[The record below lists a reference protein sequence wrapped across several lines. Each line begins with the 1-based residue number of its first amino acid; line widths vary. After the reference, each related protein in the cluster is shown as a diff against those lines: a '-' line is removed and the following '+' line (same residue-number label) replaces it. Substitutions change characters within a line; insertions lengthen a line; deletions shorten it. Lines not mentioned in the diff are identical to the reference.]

1 MKPISLCLRCLFV
14 GVVLTGIIPD
24 PIFTETGL
32 LSKHHRLKSARA
44 WLDSVP
50 PAQAQPITPAVDGTD
65 TVVTP
70 EGNRL
75 DIHGG
80 TLSGDGANLFH
91 SFEQFGLFP
100 DQIANFISDP
110 QIRNILGR
118 VVGGDTSVINGLIQV
133 TGGNSNLFLM
143 NPAGI
148 IFGANAQLNVPAAFT
163 ATTATGIGFGSENW
177 FNAFGENSYE
187 NLIGTPTSLAFDLA
201 ESAAITNHGNL
212 EVGEGQTLTLVGGSI
227 TNTGQLTA
235 SGGQVAIAA
244 VPGENLLRISQ
255 PGSPLTLEIT
265 PPRSATGEQLPI
277 NPLDL
282 PVLLTGNSGQLV
294 NEGQVSTTDTSQ
306 GGAIHVVG
314 SRVDNLGFMMADG
327 ANGGSIQVQTDHFL
341 DTGQLSATGNQG
353 NGGEIQV
360 HSTGT
365 VIQTAS
371 ATTRANGSQQGG
383 VIEFKGNADTVLTT
397 SGDIEATG
405 EVGGTVHLFAETLQL
420 LATDIDVSGNSG
432 GGEILVGGDFQGQT
446 LDAINAQTT
455 IVNHSSRLNANA
467 LTTGNGG
474 QAIVWSDQHTQ
485 FSGTIQ
491 AQGGA
496 ISGNGGFVEVSG
508 KNTLSMTGTVDVG
521 AVNGL
526 AGTLLLDP
534 KNIIIDDSVGAIPQF
549 DLVDPNR
556 GNGSGFGDAIAP
568 LSTGNVVVTKPEDN
582 FGGDNAGAVYLFDGS
597 TGALLRMLMGQ
608 ENDQVGSGGVT
619 ALNNGNFV
627 VASPQWDNRV
637 TGATNAG
644 AVTWGNGTIGISA
657 EVNATNSLVGT
668 QTDDQVGSGGVTAL
682 SNGNFVVVSPRW
694 DNNVTGVIDVGAVTW
709 GDGTTQTIGEVN
721 ATNSLVGTQLRDRV
735 GSRGVTALKN
745 NGNYVVNSPFWG
757 DSQGAITW
765 GDGTTGTTKGQ
776 VDGSNSLIGSEDN
789 LVGLVENGFDGVTAL
804 ENGNYVVNSPFWD
817 DPNTTRSDDP
827 TSPNTNEGA
836 ITWGDGVT
844 GTTGVISANNSLI
857 GTQTDDQVG
866 GAGVTALTN
875 GNYVVSSPLW
885 DNGTVQDVGA
895 VTWVDA
901 NGLTTGSVRLDNSI
915 VGSLAQDRIGSGGV
929 TALTNGNYVISS
941 PNWND
946 NRGAVTWRDGTLQ
959 TGNEQ
964 VRAINSLVGSTVGDQ
979 VGNGVPPMGFVPSPR
994 IEGVIALANGNYVVS
1009 SPDWNN
1015 NQGAVTW
1022 GNGTRGITG
1031 VVVSETN
1038 SLVGTPASFDR
1049 IGSGGVTALN
1059 NGNYVISS
1067 PEWNNNRG
1075 AVTWG
1080 DGTTEIIDQ
1089 VSELNSLVG
1098 NLANDQVGSGGI
1110 IELNNSNYLVSS
1122 PNWDN
1127 QGTDIGAATWV
1138 DGITGQTWDGTNS
1151 ISDKNSIIGRQLNAG
1166 LGTVVNDPV
1175 NQTFWV
1181 QFANEGNGRVTVGV
1195 PTDLT
1200 FANVAGASVTFSPS
1214 FLQRTLNTGTAVV
1227 LQANNDIT
1235 ITPDNPL
1242 IINNPSG
1249 NGGNL
1254 TFQAGRSIMINADIF
1269 TDNGDLNIIANETLA
1284 NGVVDAQRD
1293 SGKADIVLADG
1304 ITLDTGEGDI
1314 NITLNTGDGLTNDQ
1328 SGDITL
1334 DGNINAN
1341 HLAIEHKGL
1350 SGGVIIE
1357 ETANFESIDN
1367 LTISSRTLTLPETI
1381 AFNLEGGL
1389 ELNITEAVELAGQI
1403 TTNGNLELN
1412 APITLTGDTVFNT
1425 SGAGTILFNNT
1436 LNGNHNLELSA
1447 GTNRITFDNL
1457 VGNSTPLDNLTINGG
1472 LNLATTIK
1480 LTGGFEQNGMN
1491 PVNFAGTIT
1500 TTTGTIDLNG
1510 AVTLTGDSTLNTS
1523 AGDIR
1528 FLNPINGSNG
1538 TESLNL
1544 SAETGAIQLPET
1556 IGSTTPIGN
1565 LTILSNNLDIP
1576 TTARINLTDNFKLNG
1591 ANPLN
1596 FAGEV
1601 TTANGTIEFNAP
1613 TILTGD
1619 TFLRTNGGD
1628 IRFNNRLNGNG
1639 SLANLSLRAAGMGN
1653 ILFTDSVG
1661 DINPL
1666 GNLTIFNANNLT
1678 ANSSI
1683 RAASLK
1689 HTTGNDTINL
1699 QDVQTSG
1706 GAVELTTRNTLKTGN
1721 ITTAGGDIRLTSHQD
1736 TVNSGNLNSSAATGG
1751 DIVVEAEVSIDAGEI
1766 NSSGNIGDG
1775 GNVTLDPQDY
1785 IQVSSINAQGGSNG
1799 RGGNV
1804 EIESDRVF
1812 RATGSFSHNGR
1823 ETSIS
1828 TAGGNGGGDIT
1839 IRHGG
1844 GGIIPFD
1851 VGDATING
1859 TAAVISS
1866 GEFTIAPFQSFPFT
1880 HTEGNIQIISVDD
1893 TRDIPVNPVDLTTA
1907 DSNQSQSPI
1916 EKDESGVMEID
1927 NLFSRDYEEYFG
1939 RAKRAGITLE
1949 QAREILRDNEA
1960 ATGVKS
1966 AVIYVVFAPQTITS
1980 VPESTEVA
1988 PNNTSLLRSL
1998 TPQPSDR
2005 LELILISADGQP
2017 IRRSVNVTRAEV
2029 LEMADQFRRTVT
2041 NVIDDQNYLPPAY
2054 QMHQWL
2060 IKPIAAD
2067 LAAQDIKHLAFV
2079 MDTGLRSIPIAALY
2093 DGDQFI
2099 IENYSVGLM
2108 PSLSLTDT
2116 RYQDV
2121 RDDSVLA
2128 MGASK
2133 FRDKA
2138 SLPGVPIELQVIADQ
2153 VWQGESFLNEEFT
2166 LNNLKQA
2173 RRKVAYG
2180 IVHLATHAE
2189 FQPGKPANS
2198 YIQLWDN
2205 NKLNLD
2211 QMWQLD
2217 WHKPTVELL
2226 VLSACRTAL
2235 GDEEAELG
2243 FTGLAVQA
2251 GVKSALGSLWYVSDE
2266 GTLGLMTTFY
2276 ENLKQSSTKAEALR
2290 KAQLAMLRGEV
2301 QREGD
2306 RLITTKSSIPLPP
2319 DFPASI
2325 NQNYSHPYFWS
2336 SFTLIG
2342 NPW

>member
-1 MKPISLCLRCLFV
+1 
-14 GVVLTGIIPD
+14 
-24 PIFTETGL
+24 
-32 LSKHHRLKSARA
+32 
-44 WLDSVP
+44 
-50 PAQAQPITPAVDGTD
+50 
-65 TVVTP
+65 
-70 EGNRL
+70 
-75 DIHGG
+75 
-80 TLSGDGANLFH
+80 
-91 SFEQFGLFP
+91 
-100 DQIANFISDP
+100 
-110 QIRNILGR
+110 
-118 VVGGDTSVINGLIQV
+118 
-133 TGGNSNLFLM
+133 
-143 NPAGI
+143 
-148 IFGANAQLNVPAAFT
+148 
-163 ATTATGIGFGSENW
+163 
-177 FNAFGENSYE
+177 
-187 NLIGTPTSLAFDLA
+187 
-201 ESAAITNHGNL
+201 
-212 EVGEGQTLTLVGGSI
+212 
-227 TNTGQLTA
+227 
-235 SGGQVAIAA
+235 
-244 VPGENLLRISQ
+244 
-255 PGSPLTLEIT
+255 
-265 PPRSATGEQLPI
+265 
-277 NPLDL
+277 
-282 PVLLTGNSGQLV
+282 
-294 NEGQVSTTDTSQ
+294 
-306 GGAIHVVG
+306 
-314 SRVDNLGFMMADG
+314 
-327 ANGGSIQVQTDHFL
+327 
-341 DTGQLSATGNQG
+341 
-353 NGGEIQV
+353 
-360 HSTGT
+360 
-365 VIQTAS
+365 
-371 ATTRANGSQQGG
+371 
-383 VIEFKGNADTVLTT
+383 
-397 SGDIEATG
+397 
-405 EVGGTVHLFAETLQL
+405 
-420 LATDIDVSGNSG
+420 
-432 GGEILVGGDFQGQT
+432 
-446 LDAINAQTT
+446 
-455 IVNHSSRLNANA
+455 
-467 LTTGNGG
+467 
-474 QAIVWSDQHTQ
+474 
-485 FSGTIQ
+485 
-491 AQGGA
+491 
-496 ISGNGGFVEVSG
+496 
-508 KNTLSMTGTVDVG
+508 
-521 AVNGL
+521 
-526 AGTLLLDP
+526 
-534 KNIIIDDSVGAIPQF
+534 
-549 DLVDPNR
+549 
-556 GNGSGFGDAIAP
+556 
-568 LSTGNVVVTKPEDN
+568 
-582 FGGDNAGAVYLFDGS
+582 
-597 TGALLRMLMGQ
+597 
-608 ENDQVGSGGVT
+608 VT
-619 ALNNGNFV
+619 ALTNGNYV
-627 VASPQWDNRV
+627 VSSPDWDGNR
-637 TGATNAG
+637 G
-644 AVTWGNGTIGISA
+644 AVTWRDGTIPTGNQQ
-657 EVNATNSLVGT
+657 VNETNSLVGT
-668 QTDDQVGSGGVTAL
+668 QANDEIGSG
-682 SNGNFVVVSPRW
+682 
-694 DNNVTGVIDVGAVTW
+694 
-709 GDGTTQTIGEVN
+709 
-721 ATNSLVGTQLRDRV
+721 
-735 GSRGVTALKN
+735 
-745 NGNYVVNSPFWG
+745 
-757 DSQGAITW
+757 
-765 GDGTTGTTKGQ
+765 
-776 VDGSNSLIGSEDN
+776 
-789 LVGLVENGFDGVTAL
+789 
-804 ENGNYVVNSPFWD
+804 
-817 DPNTTRSDDP
+817 
-827 TSPNTNEGA
+827 
-836 ITWGDGVT
+836 
-844 GTTGVISANNSLI
+844 
-857 GTQTDDQVG
+857 
-866 GAGVTALTN
+866 GVTALTN
-875 GNYVVSSPLW
+875 GNYVVSSPNW
-885 DNGTVQDVGA
+885 DG
-895 VTWVDA
+895 
-901 NGLTTGSVRLDNSI
+901 
-915 VGSLAQDRIGSGGV
+915 
-929 TALTNGNYVISS
+929 
-941 PNWND
+941 
-946 NRGAVTWRDGTLQ
+946 NRGAVTWRDDTIP
-959 TGNEQ
+959 TGNQQ
-964 VRAINSLVGSTVGDQ
+964 VDESNSLVGTQANDQ
-979 VGNGVPPMGFVPSPR
+979 VGSSGVVELNNS
-994 IEGVIALANGNYVVS
+994 NYVVS
-1009 SPDWNN
+1009 SPN
-1015 NQGAVTW
+1015 
-1022 GNGTRGITG
+1022 
-1031 VVVSETN
+1031 
-1038 SLVGTPASFDR
+1038 
-1049 IGSGGVTALN
+1049 
-1059 NGNYVISS
+1059 
-1067 PEWNNNRG
+1067 WNNNRG
-1075 AVTWG
+1075 AVTW
-1080 DGTTEIIDQ
+1080 
-1089 VSELNSLVG
+1089 
-1098 NLANDQVGSGGI
+1098 
-1110 IELNNSNYLVSS
+1110 
-1122 PNWDN
+1122 
-1127 QGTDIGAATWV
+1127 V
-1138 DGITGQTWDGTNS
+1138 DGSTGQAWDGTNS
-1151 ISDKNSIIGRQLNAG
+1151 ISDQNSITGRQPNSG

-1200 FANVAGASVTFSPS
+1200 FANLPGASVTFSPS

-1235 ITPDNPL
+1235 LDNPL

-1254 TFQAGRSIMINADIF
+1254 TFQAGRSIFINENIT
-1269 TDNGDLNIIANETLA
+1269 TDNGDLNLIANETLA
-1284 NGVVDAQRD
+1284 NGVVDSQRD
-1293 SGKADIVLADG
+1293 SGKADIVLANG
-1304 ITLDTGEGDI
+1304 IELDTGEGDI
-1314 NITLNTGDGLTNDQ
+1314 NITLNTGEGLTHNQ
-1328 SGDITL
+1328 SGTITL

-1350 SGGVIIE
+1350 SGEVIIAQ
-1357 ETANFESIDN
+1357 TANFDVIGN

-1381 AFNLEGGL
+1381 ELNLEGGL
-1389 ELNITEAVELAGQI
+1389 QLNITEAVELAGQI
-1403 TTNGNLELN
+1403 TTTNGSLELN

-1425 SGAGTILFNNT
+1425 GGAGTILFNNT
-1436 LNGNHNLELSA
+1436 LDGNHNLELSA
-1447 GTNRITFDNL
+1447 GTNSITFDNPI
-1457 VGNSTPLDNLTINGG
+1457 GNSTPLDNLTINGG
-1472 LNLATTIK
+1472 LNLATTIN
-1480 LTGGFEQNGMN
+1480 LTGGLEQNGTN
-1491 PVNFAGTIT
+1491 PVNLAGTIT

-1510 AVTLTGDSTLNTS
+1510 AVTLTGDSRLNTS
-1523 AGDIR
+1523 AGDVR
-1528 FLNPINGSNG
+1528 LLNPINGRNG

-1544 SAETGAIQLPET
+1544 IAETGTVQLPET

-1565 LTILSNNLDIP
+1565 LTILSGNLDIP
-1576 TTARINLTDNFKLNG
+1576 TTARINLTNNFQLNG

-1613 TILTGD
+1613 TILNGD
-1619 TFLRTNGGD
+1619 TFLTTTGGD

-1639 SLANLSLRAAGMGN
+1639 SLANLNLAAAGMGN
-1653 ILFTDSVG
+1653 IAFADSVG
-1661 DINPL
+1661 ETMPL
-1666 GNLTIFNANNLT
+1666 GNLTIFNANNFT
-1678 ANSSI
+1678 ANALI

-1689 HTTGNDTINL
+1689 HTTGIDTINL

-1721 ITTAGGDIRLTSHQD
+1721 IMTAGGDIRLTSHQD
-1736 TVNSGNLNSSAATGG
+1736 AVNSGNLNSSAATGG

-1775 GNVTLDPQDY
+1775 GDVSLDPQDY
-1785 IQVSSINAQGGSNG
+1785 IRVTSINAQGGSNG

-1812 RATGSFSHNGR
+1812 QATGSFSHNGR

-1844 GGIIPFD
+1844 EGIIPFD

-1859 TAAVISS
+1859 TAAAITS
-1866 GEFTIAPFQSFPFT
+1866 GEFTIAPFQSFRFT

-1980 VPESTEVA
+1980 VPEGADVA

-2054 QMHQWL
+2054 QMYQWL

-2205 NKLNLD
+2205 NKLKLD

-2243 FTGLAVQA
+2243 FTGLAVQS

-2306 RLITTKSSIPLPP
+2306 RLITTKSSILLPP

>member
-1 MKPISLCLRCLFV
+1 MKPISLCIRCLFV
-14 GVVLTGIIPD
+14 GVVLTGVMPYLNF
-24 PIFTETGL
+24 PETGRFP
-32 LSKHHRLKSARA
+32 KRDRTLKSAIA
-44 WLDSVP
+44 WLDSIP
-50 PAQAQPITPAVDGTD
+50 PAQAQPITPAADGTD

-91 SFEQFGLFP
+91 SFEQFGLSP

-148 IFGANAQLNVPAAFT
+148 IFGVNAQLNVPAAFT

-187 NLIGTPTSLAFDLA
+187 NLIGSPTSLAFDLDQ
-201 ESAAITNHGNL
+201 SAAITNHGNL
-212 EVGEGQTLTLVGGSI
+212 EVGEGQTLTLAGGSI

-235 SGGQVAIAA
+235 AGGQVAIAA

-265 PPRSATGEQLPI
+265 PPRSTNGEPLPI

-294 NEGQVSTTDTSQ
+294 NEGQVSTTDTNQ
-306 GGAIHVVG
+306 GGSIHVVG
-314 SRVDNLGFMMADG
+314 SRVDNLGQIMADG
-327 ANGGSIQVQTDHFL
+327 ANGGNIQVQTDHFL

-360 HSTGT
+360 NSTGT
-365 VIQTAS
+365 VIQTVS
-371 ATTRANGSQQGG
+371 ATIRANGSQQGG

-405 EVGGTVHLFAETLQL
+405 EVGGTVHLFAETVQL

-432 GGEILVGGDFQGQT
+432 GGDILVGGDFQGQT
-446 LDAINAQTT
+446 SNAINAQNT

-474 QAIVWSDQHTQ
+474 RAIVWSDQHTQ

-491 AQGGA
+491 AQGGV
-496 ISGNGGFVEVSG
+496 ISGDGGFVEVSG
-508 KNTLSMTGTVDVG
+508 KNTLSITGLVDVG

-549 DLVDPNR
+549 DLVDPNAD
-556 GNGSGFGDAIAP
+556 NGSGFGDAIVP
-568 LSTGNVVVTKPEDN
+568 LSTGNVAVTNPEDN
-582 FGGDNAGAVYLFDGS
+582 LGGDNAGAVYLFNGS
-597 TGALLRMLMGQ
+597 TGALLSILRG
-608 ENDQVGSGGVT
+608 
-619 ALNNGNFV
+619 
-627 VASPQWDNRV
+627 
-637 TGATNAG
+637 
-644 AVTWGNGTIGISA
+644 
-657 EVNATNSLVGT
+657 

-682 SNGNFVVVSPRW
+682 SNGNYVVASPQWDNTVEGATNAGAVTWVDGDVGISGVVDATNSLIGTKPDDLVGDGNPFSGVEGITALANGNYVVVSPNW
-694 DNNVTGVIDVGAVTW
+694 NGSAGAVTW
-709 GDGTTQTIGEVN
+709 GDGTTGITGEVN
-721 ATNSLVGTQLRDRV
+721 AANSLVGNVSGDFVGNSGVTALANGNYVVSSPFWNSAGTNNVGAVTWRDGTIPTVNENVNETNSLVGTQANDEI
-735 GSRGVTALKN
+735 GSGGVTALT
-745 NGNYVVNSPFWG
+745 NGNYVVGSPDWDG
-757 DSQGAITW
+757 NRGAVTW
-765 GDGTTGTTKGQ
+765 RDGTIPTGNQQ
-776 VDGSNSLIGSEDN
+776 VNETNSLVGTQANDEIGS
-789 LVGLVENGFDGVTAL
+789 G
-804 ENGNYVVNSPFWD
+804 
-817 DPNTTRSDDP
+817 
-827 TSPNTNEGA
+827 
-836 ITWGDGVT
+836 
-844 GTTGVISANNSLI
+844 
-857 GTQTDDQVG
+857 
-866 GAGVTALTN
+866 GVTALTN
-875 GNYVVSSPLW
+875 GNYVVSSPDW
-885 DNGTVQDVGA
+885 DGNRGA
-895 VTWVDA
+895 VTWRDGTIPTGNQQVDESNSLVGTQA
-901 NGLTTGSVRLDNSI
+901 NDE
-915 VGSLAQDRIGSGGV
+915 IGSGGV
-929 TALTNGNYVISS
+929 TALTNGNYVVSS
-941 PNWND
+941 PNWD
-946 NRGAVTWRDGTLQ
+946 GNRGAVTWRDDTIP
-959 TGNEQ
+959 TGNQQ
-964 VRAINSLVGSTVGDQ
+964 VDES
-979 VGNGVPPMGFVPSPR
+979 
-994 IEGVIALANGNYVVS
+994 
-1009 SPDWNN
+1009 
-1015 NQGAVTW
+1015 
-1022 GNGTRGITG
+1022 
-1031 VVVSETN
+1031 N
-1038 SLVGTPASFDR
+1038 SLVGTQANDQV
-1049 IGSGGVTALN
+1049 GSNGVVELN
-1059 NGNYVISS
+1059 NSNYVVIS
-1067 PEWNNNRG
+1067 PNWNNNRG
-1075 AVTWG
+1075 AVTW
-1080 DGTTEIIDQ
+1080 
-1089 VSELNSLVG
+1089 
-1098 NLANDQVGSGGI
+1098 
-1110 IELNNSNYLVSS
+1110 
-1122 PNWDN
+1122 
-1127 QGTDIGAATWV
+1127 V
-1138 DGITGQTWDGTNS
+1138 DGSTGQAWDGTNS
-1151 ISDKNSIIGRQLNAG
+1151 ISDQNSITGRQSNSG
-1166 LGTVVNDPV
+1166 LDTVVNDPV

-1195 PTDLT
+1195 PTALT
-1200 FANVAGASVTFSPS
+1200 FANVPGASVTFSPT

-1235 ITPDNPL
+1235 LDSPLDIDNPA
-1242 IINNPSG
+1242 G
-1249 NGGNL
+1249 NGGDL

-1269 TDNGDLNIIANETLA
+1269 TDNGDLNLIANETLA
-1284 NGVVDAQRD
+1284 NGVVDSQRD
-1293 SGKADIVLADG
+1293 MGNAKIVLANG
-1304 ITLDTGEGDI
+1304 IELDTGSGDI
-1314 NITLNTGDGLTNDQ
+1314 NITLNTAEGLTHRQ

-1334 DGNINAN
+1334 AGNIKTN
-1341 HLAIEHKGL
+1341 HLTVEHQRL
-1350 SGGVIIE
+1350 NGGVIIE
-1357 ETANFESIDN
+1357 ETAKISLTGDFQLNGANPLNFAGEVTTDNGSIKFN
-1367 LTISSRTLTLPETI
+1367 APIILTDDTFLTT
-1381 AFNLEGGL
+1381 NGGNIL
-1389 ELNITEAVELAGQI
+1389 LSNPIDGSNGTENLNITTKTGTVQLPESVGSITKIGNFTILSNHLDIPTTARIDLTGNFQLNGANPLNFAGEVTTANGSI
-1403 TTNGNLELN
+1403 EFNAPIILTDDTFLTTNG
-1412 APITLTGDTVFNT
+1412 
-1425 SGAGTILFNNT
+1425 
-1436 LNGNHNLELSA
+1436 
-1447 GTNRITFDNL
+1447 
-1457 VGNSTPLDNLTINGG
+1457 
-1472 LNLATTIK
+1472 
-1480 LTGGFEQNGMN
+1480 
-1491 PVNFAGTIT
+1491 
-1500 TTTGTIDLNG
+1500 
-1510 AVTLTGDSTLNTS
+1510 
-1523 AGDIR
+1523 GDI
-1528 FLNPINGSNG
+1528 LLSNSINGSNG

-1544 SAETGAIQLPET
+1544 IAETGTVKLPAT
-1556 IGSTTPIGN
+1556 VGNNTRIGN
-1565 LTILSNNLDIP
+1565 LTILSNSLDIP
-1576 TTARINLTDNFKLNG
+1576 TTARIDLTGNFQLNG

-1613 TILTGD
+1613 TLLNGD

-1639 SLANLSLRAAGMGN
+1639 SSANLNLAAGIGN
-1653 ILFTDSVG
+1653 ILFADSVG

-1683 RAASLK
+1683 SVASLK
-1689 HTTGNDTINL
+1689 HTTGTGTIDL
-1699 QDVQTSG
+1699 QDVETSG
-1706 GAVELTTRNTLKTGN
+1706 GAVELATDNNLTTAN
-1721 ITTAGGDIRLTSHQD
+1721 ITTDGGDIRLTSHQD
-1736 TVNSGNLNSSAATGG
+1736 AVNSGNLNSSAATGG

-1775 GNVTLDPQDY
+1775 GDVTLDPRDY
-1785 IQVSSINAQGGSNG
+1785 IQVNSINARGGSNG

-1812 RATGSFSHNGR
+1812 RATGSFPDNGR

-1844 GGIIPFD
+1844 DGIIPFD
-1851 VGDATING
+1851 VGDATTNG
-1859 TAAVISS
+1859 TAAAITS

-1880 HTEGNIQIISVDD
+1880 HTEGNIQIISVDE
-1893 TRDIPVNPVDLTTA
+1893 TNDIPVNPVDLTTA

-1939 RAKRAGITLE
+1939 LAKRAGITLE
-1949 QAREILRDNEA
+1949 QAQEILRDNEA

-1966 AVIYVVFAPQTITS
+1966 AVIYVVFAPQTIS
-1980 VPESTEVA
+1980 AVPEGVEVT

-2005 LELILISADGQP
+2005 LELILICADGQP

-2041 NVIDDQNYLPPAY
+2041 NVIDDQEYLPPAY
-2054 QMHQWL
+2054 QMYQWL

-2173 RRKVAYG
+2173 RRKAAYG

-2189 FQPGKPANS
+2189 FQPGKPTNS

-2205 NKLNLD
+2205 KLRLD

-2266 GTLGLMTTFY
+2266 GTLGLMSVFY
-2276 ENLKQSSTKAEALR
+2276 ELLKQSSTKAEALR

>member
-1 MKPISLCLRCLFV
+1 MKPIPLCIRCLCV
-14 GVVLTGIIPD
+14 GVVLTGVIPYLNFPEIGRFPQRD
-24 PIFTETGL
+24 RT
-32 LSKHHRLKSARA
+32 LKSAIA

-50 PAQAQPITPAVDGTD
+50 PAQAQSITPAADGTD
-65 TVVTP
+65 TKVTP

-91 SFEQFGLFP
+91 SFEQFGLSP
-100 DQIANFISDP
+100 EQIANFISDP

-118 VVGGDTSVINGLIQV
+118 VVGGDTSMINGLIQV

-163 ATTATGIGFGSENW
+163 ATTATGIGFGAENW
-177 FNAFGENSYE
+177 FNAFGETNYQ
-187 NLIGTPTSLAFDLA
+187 NLIGTPTTLAFDWA
-201 ESAAITNHGNL
+201 DSAAIINHGNL
-212 EVGEGQTLTLVGGSI
+212 EVAEGQTLTLAGGSI

-235 SGGQVAIAA
+235 AGGQVAIAA
-244 VPGENLLRISQ
+244 VAGENLLRISQ

-282 PVLLTGNSGQLV
+282 PVLLTGNSGQVV

-314 SRVDNLGFMMADG
+314 SRVDNLGQITADG
-327 ANGGSIQVQTDHFL
+327 ANGGNIQVQTHHLL
-341 DTGQLSATGNQG
+341 DSGTMSVVGNQG
-353 NGGEIQV
+353 NGGNIQIN
-360 HSTGT
+360 STGT
-365 VIQTAS
+365 VIQTTS
-371 ATTRANGSQQGG
+371 ATTQANGSQQGG

-405 EVGGTVHLFAETLQL
+405 DLGGKVHLFAETVQL
-420 LATDIDVSGNSG
+420 LAADIDVSGNSG

-446 LDAINAQTT
+446 SNAINAQTT
-455 IVNHSSRLNANA
+455 VVNHSSTLNANA

-474 QAIVWSDQHTQ
+474 RAIVWSDQQTQ

-508 KNTLSMTGTVDVG
+508 KNTLSMTGIVHVG

-534 KNIIIDDSVGAIPQF
+534 KNIIIHDSVGAIPQF
-549 DLVDPNR
+549 DLIDPNP
-556 GNGSGFGDAIAP
+556 GNGSGFGDTIAP
-568 LSTGNVVVTKPEDN
+568 LTMGNVAVTKPEDN

-597 TGALLRMLMGQ
+597 TGGLLSIL
-608 ENDQVGSGGVT
+608 
-619 ALNNGNFV
+619 
-627 VASPQWDNRV
+627 
-637 TGATNAG
+637 TG
-644 AVTWGNGTIGISA
+644 
-657 EVNATNSLVGT
+657 
-668 QTDDQVGSGGVTAL
+668 QTDDQVGGGGVTAL
-682 SNGNFVVVSPRW
+682 SNGNFVVVSPQW
-694 DNNVTGVIDVGAVTW
+694 NNRVTGATDVGAVTWADGNTGITAEVNSTNSLIGTQTGDNVGFNGVTALSNGNYVVSTQSWINFKGAVTW
-709 GDGTTQTIGEVN
+709 GDGTTGIIGPVN
-721 ATNSLVGTQLRDRV
+721 AGNSLVGLQDDNFV
-735 GSRGVTALKN
+735 GNGGVTALD
-745 NGNYVVNSPFWG
+745 NGNYVVSSPFWEV
-757 DSQGAITW
+757 DPAIFNIGAVTW
-765 GDGTTGTTKGQ
+765 GDGTTGTTGE
-776 VDGSNSLIGSEDN
+776 VNASNSLVGIQTGDQIGS
-789 LVGLVENGFDGVTAL
+789 G
-804 ENGNYVVNSPFWD
+804 
-817 DPNTTRSDDP
+817 
-827 TSPNTNEGA
+827 
-836 ITWGDGVT
+836 
-844 GTTGVISANNSLI
+844 
-857 GTQTDDQVG
+857 
-866 GAGVTALTN
+866 GVTALTN

-885 DNGTVQDVGA
+885 DNGTIQDVGA

-901 NGLTTGSVRLDNSI
+901 INGLTTGSVTENNSI
-915 VGSLAQDRIGSGGV
+915 IGSQEQDQIGSGGV

-941 PNWND
+941 PNWNND
-946 NRGAVTWRDGTLQ
+946 WGAVTWRDGTLQ

-964 VRAINSLVGSTVGDQ
+964 VNTINSLIGSTAGDQ
-979 VGNGVPPMGFVPSPR
+979 IGNGVPGFPAR
-994 IEGVIALANGNYVVS
+994 IEGVIALANGDYIVS

-1015 NQGAVTW
+1015 NQGAITK
-1022 GNGTRGITG
+1022 GNGTIGTIG
-1031 VVVSETN
+1031 VVDETN
-1038 SLVGTPASFDR
+1038 SLVGTPASSDR
-1049 IGSGGVTALN
+1049 IGSGGVTALR

-1067 PEWNNNRG
+1067 PEWNNNVGAVTWRDATTETIGQVSALNSLVGNVASDQVGSGGVIELNNSNYVVSSPNWNNNTG

-1080 DGTTEIIDQ
+1080 DG
-1089 VSELNSLVG
+1089 S
-1098 NLANDQVGSGGI
+1098 
-1110 IELNNSNYLVSS
+1110 
-1122 PNWDN
+1122 
-1127 QGTDIGAATWV
+1127 
-1138 DGITGQTWDGTNS
+1138 TGESWDGTNQVS
-1151 ISDKNSIIGRQLNAG
+1151 NNNSIIGRQPNAG
-1166 LGTVVNDPV
+1166 LGTVVNDSV
-1175 NQTFWV
+1175 NQTFLV
-1181 QFANEGNGRVTVGV
+1181 QFANEGSGRVTVGV

-1200 FANVAGASVTFSPS
+1200 FANLPGASVTFSPS

-1235 ITPDNPL
+1235 LNSRL
-1242 IINNPSG
+1242 IIDNPSG
-1249 NGGNL
+1249 NGGDL
-1254 TFQAGRSIMINADIF
+1254 TFQAGRSIFINADIL
-1269 TDNGDLNIIANETLA
+1269 TDNGDLSLIANETLA

-1293 SGKADIVLADG
+1293 SGDADIILANG
-1304 ITLDTGEGDI
+1304 ITLDTGAGGGNI
-1314 NITLNTGDGLTNDQ
+1314 NIILNTGDGLTHNQ

-1334 DGNINAN
+1334 AGTIKTN
-1341 HLAIEHKGL
+1341 HLTMEHQGL
-1350 SGGVIIE
+1350 NGGVVIE
-1357 ETANFESIDN
+1357 ETANFDPIGN
-1367 LTISSRTLTLPETI
+1367 LTISSRTLTLPNTI
-1381 AFNLEGGL
+1381 ELNLRGEL
-1389 ELNITEAVELAGQI
+1389 QLNITEAVELAGQI
-1403 TTNGNLELN
+1403 TTTNGSLDLN
-1412 APITLTGDTVFNT
+1412 APITLTGDTVLNT
-1425 SGAGTILFNNT
+1425 SGSGTIVFQNR

-1447 GTNRITFDNL
+1447 GANSITFDHL
-1457 VGNSTPLDNLTINGG
+1457 VGKSNPLDNLTINGG
-1472 LNLATTIK
+1472 LNLATTLN
-1480 LTGGFEQNGMN
+1480 LTGDFQQNGTN
-1491 PVNFAGTIT
+1491 PVNLAGTIT

-1510 AVTLTGDSTLNTS
+1510 VVTLTGDTHLNTS

-1538 TESLNL
+1538 TESMNL
-1544 SAETGAIQLPET
+1544 VAETGTVKLPET
-1556 IGSTTPIGN
+1556 IGSTTPISN
-1565 LTILSNNLDIP
+1565 LTIISGNLDIP
-1576 TTARINLTDNFKLNG
+1576 TTARINLTDDFKLNG

-1601 TTANGTIEFNAP
+1601 TTANGTIEFNTP

-1639 SLANLSLRAAGMGN
+1639 SLANLNLAASGMGN
-1653 ILFTDSVG
+1653 ISFTDSVG
-1661 DINPL
+1661 EITPL
-1666 GNLTIFNANNLT
+1666 GNLTIFNANNFT
-1678 ANSSI
+1678 ANNSI
-1683 RAASLK
+1683 RVASLK
-1689 HTTGNDTINL
+1689 QITGTGAIHL

-1706 GAVELTTRNTLKTGN
+1706 GAVELATNQTLTTGN
-1721 ITTAGGDIRLTSHQD
+1721 ITTAGGNIHLTSNQD
-1736 TVNSGNLNSSAATGG
+1736 RVNSSSLNSSAATGG
-1751 DIVVEAEVSIDAGEI
+1751 DIVVNAEVSIDAGDI
-1766 NSSGNIGDG
+1766 NSSGSIGNG
-1775 GNVTLDPQDY
+1775 GNVTLDPRDY
-1785 IQVSSINAQGGSNG
+1785 IQVNSINAQGGTNG

-1812 RATGSFSHNGR
+1812 RATGSFPDNGR

-1859 TAAVISS
+1859 TAAAITS

-1880 HTEGNIQIISVDD
+1880 HTEGNIRIVSVDD
-1893 TRDIPVNPVDLTTA
+1893 TRDIPVNAVDLTTA

-1927 NLFSRDYEEYFG
+1927 TLFSRDYEEYFG
-1939 RAKRAGITLE
+1939 RGKRAGVTLE

-1980 VPESTEVA
+1980 VPDGTEVTS
-1988 PNNTSLLRSL
+1988 NNTSLLRSL

-2017 IRRSVNVTRAEV
+2017 IRRSVNITRAEV
-2029 LEMADQFRRTVT
+2029 LNMADQFRRTVT
-2041 NVIDDQNYLPPAY
+2041 NVLSNQDYLPSAY
-2054 QMHQWL
+2054 QMYQSL

-2173 RRKVAYG
+2173 RRKAAYG

-2205 NKLNLD
+2205 KRINLD

-2276 ENLKQSSTKAEALR
+2276 ETLKQSSTKAEALR

>member
-1 MKPISLCLRCLFV
+1 MKPIPLCIRCLCV
-14 GVVLTGIIPD
+14 GVVLTGVMPYLNF
-24 PIFTETGL
+24 PETGRFP
-32 LSKHHRLKSARA
+32 KRDRTLKSAIA

-50 PAQAQPITPAVDGTD
+50 PAQAQPITPAADGTD
-65 TVVTP
+65 TKVTP

-91 SFEQFGLFP
+91 SFEQFGLSP
-100 DQIANFISDP
+100 EQIANFISDP

-118 VVGGDTSVINGLIQV
+118 VVGGDTSMINGLIQV

-163 ATTATGIGFGSENW
+163 ATTATGIGFGAENW
-177 FNAFGENSYE
+177 FNAFGETNYQ
-187 NLIGTPTSLAFDLA
+187 NLIGTPTTLAFDWA
-201 ESAAITNHGNL
+201 DSAAIINHGNL
-212 EVGEGQTLTLVGGSI
+212 EVAEGQTLTLAGGSI

-235 SGGQVAIAA
+235 AGGQVAIAA

-282 PVLLTGNSGQLV
+282 PVLLTGNSGQVV
-294 NEGQVSTTDTSQ
+294 NEGQVSTTDTNQ

-314 SRVDNLGFMMADG
+314 SRVDNLGQITADG
-327 ANGGSIQVQTDHFL
+327 ANGGNIQVQTDHFL
-341 DTGQLSATGNQG
+341 DRGQLSATGHQG
-353 NGGEIQV
+353 KGGEIQV

-405 EVGGTVHLFAETLQL
+405 EVGGTVHLFAQTVQL

-446 LDAINAQTT
+446 SNAINAQNTT
-455 IVNHSSRLNANA
+455 VNHSSRLNANA

-491 AQGGA
+491 AQGGV
-496 ISGNGGFVEVSG
+496 ISGDGGFVEVSG
-508 KNTLSMTGTVDVG
+508 KNTLSMTGLVDVG
-521 AVNGL
+521 AVNGS

-549 DLVDPNR
+549 DLVDPNP

-568 LSTGNVVVTKPEDN
+568 LTMGNVAVTKPGDN
-582 FGGDNAGAVYLFDGS
+582 FGGDNAGAVYLFDDS
-597 TGALLRMLMGQ
+597 TGALIRILMGQ
-608 ENDQVGSGGVT
+608 DNNQVGSGGVT
-619 ALNNGNFV
+619 ALSNGNFV

-644 AVTWGNGTIGISA
+644 AVTWGNGTTGISA

-682 SNGNFVVVSPRW
+682 SNGNYVVVSPRW
-694 DNNVTGVIDVGAVTW
+694 DNNVTGVMDVGAVTW

-757 DSQGAITW
+757 DSQGAVTW

-776 VDGSNSLIGSEDN
+776 VNASNSLIGSENN
-789 LVGLVENGFDGVTAL
+789 LVGLVENDFDGVTAL

-817 DPNTTRSDDP
+817 DPNTTRPDDP
-827 TSPNTNEGA
+827 TSLNTNEGA

-844 GTTGVISANNSLI
+844 GTTGVVGANHSLI
-857 GTQTDDQVG
+857 GTQTDDQIG
-866 GAGVTALTN
+866 SAGITALTN

-885 DNGTVQDVGA
+885 NNGAVQDVGA

-901 NGLTTGSVRLDNSI
+901 INGLTTGSVRLDNSI
-915 VGSLAQDRIGSGGV
+915 VGSLAQDSIGSGGV

-946 NRGAVTWRDGTLQ
+946 NRGAVTWRDGTLE

-964 VRAINSLVGSTVGDQ
+964 VLATNSLVGSTSGDQ
-979 VGNGVPPMGFVPSPR
+979 VGNGVPPMGIVPSPR
-994 IEGVIALANGNYVVS
+994 LEGVIALANGNYVVS

-1022 GNGTRGITG
+1022 GDGTIGTIG
-1031 VVVSETN
+1031 VVDDTN
-1038 SLVGTPASFDR
+1038 SLVGTPASSDR
-1049 IGSGGVTALN
+1049 IGSGGVTALR

-1098 NLANDQVGSGGI
+1098 NVANDQVGSGGV
-1110 IELNNSNYLVSS
+1110 IELNNSNYVVSS
-1122 PNWDN
+1122 PNWSN
-1127 QGTDIGAATWV
+1127 KTGAVTWV
-1138 DGITGQTWDGTNS
+1138 DGSTGQTWNGTNS
-1151 ISDKNSIIGRQLNAG
+1151 ISDNNSIIGRQPDAG

-1200 FANVAGASVTFSPS
+1200 FANLPGASVTFSPS

-1235 ITPDNPL
+1235 VTLDNPL

-1249 NGGNL
+1249 NGGDL

-1269 TDNGDLNIIANETLA
+1269 TDNGDLNLIANETLA

-1293 SGKADIVLADG
+1293 MGKAEIVFANE

-1314 NITLNTGDGLTNDQ
+1314 NITLNTGEGLTNNQ
-1328 SGDITL
+1328 SGNIAI
-1334 DGNINAN
+1334 DGNINTN
-1341 HLAIEHKGL
+1341 HLMIEHQGL
-1350 SGGVIIE
+1350 QGGVIIE
-1357 ETANFESIDN
+1357 DTANFESIGN
-1367 LTISSRTLTLPETI
+1367 FTISSHTLDLPATI
-1381 AFNLEGGL
+1381 NLNLKGGL
-1389 ELNITEAVELAGQI
+1389 QLNITEAVALAGEI
-1403 TTNGNLELN
+1403 TTTNGNLDFN
-1412 APITLTGDTVFNT
+1412 APITLTGDTALNT
-1425 SGAGTILFNNT
+1425 SGSGTIVFQNR

-1447 GTNRITFDNL
+1447 GANSITFDHL
-1457 VGNSTPLDNLTINGG
+1457 VGKSNPLDNLTINGG
-1472 LNLATTIK
+1472 LNLATTLN
-1480 LTGGFEQNGMN
+1480 LTGDFQQNGTN
-1491 PVNFAGTIT
+1491 PVNLAGTIT

-1510 AVTLTGDSTLNTS
+1510 VVTLTGDTHLNTS

-1538 TESLNL
+1538 TESMNL
-1544 SAETGAIQLPET
+1544 IAQTGTVKLPET
-1556 IGSTTPIGN
+1556 IGSTTPISN
-1565 LTILSNNLDIP
+1565 LTIISGNLDIP
-1576 TTARINLTDNFKLNG
+1576 TTARINLTDDFKLNG

-1639 SLANLSLRAAGMGN
+1639 NSANLNLAAGMGN
-1653 ILFTDSVG
+1653 IAFADSVG
-1661 DINPL
+1661 ETMPL
-1666 GNLTIFNANNLT
+1666 GNVTIFNGNNFT
-1678 ANSSI
+1678 ANALI

-1689 HTTGNDTINL
+1689 QITGTGAIHL

-1706 GAVELTTRNTLKTGN
+1706 GAVELATNHTLTTGN
-1721 ITTAGGDIRLTSHQD
+1721 ITTAGGNIHLTSNQD
-1736 TVNSGNLNSSAATGG
+1736 RVNSSSLNSSAATGG
-1751 DIVVEAEVSIDAGEI
+1751 DIVVNAEVSINAGEI
-1766 NSSGNIGDG
+1766 NSSGNSGDG

-1812 RATGSFSHNGR
+1812 RATGSFPDNGR

-1859 TAAVISS
+1859 TAAAITS

-1880 HTEGNIQIISVDD
+1880 HTEGNIRIVSVDD

-1927 NLFSRDYEEYFG
+1927 TLFSRDYEEYFG
-1939 RAKRAGITLE
+1939 RGKRAGVTLK

-1980 VPESTEVA
+1980 VPDGTEVTS
-1988 PNNTSLLRSL
+1988 NNTSLLRSL

-2005 LELILISADGQP
+2005 LELILISADGHP
-2017 IRRSVNVTRAEV
+2017 IRRSVNITRAEV
-2029 LEMADQFRRTVT
+2029 LNMADQFRRTVT
-2041 NVIDDQNYLPPAY
+2041 NVLSNQDYLPSAY
-2054 QMHQWL
+2054 QMYQSL

-2173 RRKVAYG
+2173 RRKAAYG

-2205 NKLNLD
+2205 KRINLD

-2235 GDEEAELG
+2235 GDKEAELG

>member
-1 MKPISLCLRCLFV
+1 MKPISLCIRCLFV
-14 GVVLTGIIPD
+14 GVVLTGVMPYLNF
-24 PIFTETGL
+24 PETGRFPKRDRTL
-32 LSKHHRLKSARA
+32 QSAIA

-50 PAQAQPITPAVDGTD
+50 PAQAQPITPAADGTD
-65 TVVTP
+65 TIVTP
-70 EGNRL
+70 EGNRW

-91 SFEQFGLFP
+91 SFEQFGLSP

-118 VVGGDTSVINGLIQV
+118 VVGGDTSMINGLIQV

-148 IFGANAQLNVPAAFT
+148 IFGADAQLNVPAAFT
-163 ATTATGIGFGSENW
+163 ATTATGIGFGAENW
-177 FNAFGENSYE
+177 FNAFGENSYQ
-187 NLIGTPTSLAFDLA
+187 NLIGSPTSLAFDLDQ
-201 ESAAITNHGNL
+201 SAAITNHGNL
-212 EVGEGQTLTLVGGSI
+212 EVGEGQTLTLAGGSI

-235 SGGQVAIAA
+235 AGGQVAIAA

-265 PPRSATGEQLPI
+265 PPRSATGESLPI

-282 PVLLTGNSGQLV
+282 PVLLTGNSGQVV
-294 NEGQVSTTDTSQ
+294 NEGQVSTTDTNQ

-314 SRVDNLGFMMADG
+314 SRVDNLGQIMADG
-327 ANGGSIQVQTDHFL
+327 ANGGNIQVQTDHFL

-360 HSTGT
+360 NSTGT

-405 EVGGTVHLFAETLQL
+405 EVGGTVHLFAQTVQL

-446 LDAINAQTT
+446 LDAINAQNTT
-455 IVNHSSRLNANA
+455 VNHSSRLNANA

-474 QAIVWSDQHTQ
+474 RVIVWSDQHTQ

-508 KNTLSMTGTVDVG
+508 KNTLSMTGLVDVG

-549 DLVDPNR
+549 DLVDPNAD
-556 GNGSGFGDAIAP
+556 NGSGFGDAIVP
-568 LSTGNVVVTKPEDN
+568 LSTGNVAVTKPGDDL
-582 FGGDNAGAVYLFDGS
+582 GGDNAGAVYLFNGS
-597 TGALLRMLMGQ
+597 TGALLSTLTGQ
-608 ENDQVGSGGVT
+608 ADDQVGSGGVT
-619 ALNNGNFV
+619 ALSNGNFV
-627 VASPQWDNRV
+627 VASPQWDNAV

-644 AVTWGNGTIGISA
+644 AVTWGDGTTGISA
-657 EVNATNSLVGT
+657 EVSATNSLVGT

-682 SNGNFVVVSPRW
+682 SNGNYVVVSPRW
-694 DNNVTGVIDVGAVTW
+694 DNAITGVMDVGAVTW

-721 ATNSLVGTQLRDRV
+721 GTNSLVGTQLRDRI

-757 DSQGAITW
+757 DSQGAVTW

-776 VDGSNSLIGSEDN
+776 VDASNSLIGSEDN
-789 LVGLVENGFDGVTAL
+789 LIGLVENGFDGVTAL

-827 TSPNTNEGA
+827 TSLNTNEGA

-844 GTTGVISANNSLI
+844 GTTGVVGANNSLI

-885 DNGTVQDVGA
+885 NNGAVQDVGA

-901 NGLTTGSVRLDNSI
+901 INGLTTGSVRLDNSI

-964 VRAINSLVGSTVGDQ
+964 VRASNSLVGSTSGDQ
-979 VGNGVPPMGFVPSPR
+979 VGNGVPPVGIVPSPR

-1022 GNGTRGITG
+1022 GDGTTGIID
-1031 VVVSETN
+1031 VVSETN

-1080 DGTTEIIDQ
+1080 DGTTEIIGQ

-1098 NLANDQVGSGGI
+1098 NVANDQVGSGGVV
-1110 IELNNSNYLVSS
+1110 ELNTLHYLVSS
-1122 PNWDN
+1122 PNWSDN
-1127 QGTDIGAATWV
+1127 KGAVTWV
-1138 DGITGQTWDGTNS
+1138 DGSTGQSWDGTNQV
-1151 ISDKNSIIGRQLNAG
+1151 SDDNSIISRQSNAG
-1166 LGTVVNDPV
+1166 LSTVVNDPA
-1175 NQTFWV
+1175 NETFLV
-1181 QFANEGNGRVTVGV
+1181 QFANEDSGRVTVGV

-1200 FANVAGASVTFSPS
+1200 FANLSGNSVTFSPF

-1235 ITPDNPL
+1235 LDNPL

-1254 TFQAGRSIMINADIF
+1254 TFQAGRSIFINENIT
-1269 TDNGDLNIIANETLA
+1269 TDNGDLTLIANETLA
-1284 NGVVDAQRD
+1284 NGVIDAQRD
-1293 SGKADIVLADG
+1293 MGNAEIVLADG
-1304 ITLDTGEGDI
+1304 IELDTGEGDI
-1314 NITLNTGDGLTNDQ
+1314 NITLNTGEGLTHNR
-1328 SGDITL
+1328 SGTITL
-1334 DGNINAN
+1334 EGTIKTN
-1341 HLAIEHKGL
+1341 HLTIEHKGL
-1350 SGGVIIE
+1350 SGEVIIA
-1357 ETANFESIDN
+1357 ETANFESIGN

-1381 AFNLEGGL
+1381 ELNLENGL
-1389 ELNITEAVELAGQI
+1389 QLNITEAVELAGQI
-1403 TTNGNLELN
+1403 TTNGSLELN

-1425 SGAGTILFNNT
+1425 GGAGTILFNNT
-1436 LNGNHNLELSA
+1436 LNGNHNLELST
-1447 GTNRITFDNL
+1447 GTNSITFDNPI
-1457 VGNSTPLDNLTINGG
+1457 GSISPLDNLTINGG
-1472 LNLATTIK
+1472 LNLATTIN
-1480 LTGGFEQNGMN
+1480 LTGGFEQNGTN
-1491 PVNFAGTIT
+1491 PVNLAGTIT

-1523 AGDIR
+1523 AGDVR
-1528 FLNPINGSNG
+1528 LPNRINGRNG
-1538 TESLNL
+1538 TERLNL
-1544 SAETGAIQLPET
+1544 IAEMGTIQLPET

-1565 LTILSNNLDIP
+1565 LTILSSNLDIP
-1576 TTARINLTDNFKLNG
+1576 TTAQINLTENFQLNG

-1601 TTANGTIEFNAP
+1601 ITANGSIEFNAP
-1613 TILTGD
+1613 VILKGD
-1619 TFLRTNGGD
+1619 TFLRTTGGD
-1628 IRFNNRLNGNG
+1628 IQFNNRLNGNG
-1639 SLANLSLRAAGMGN
+1639 SLANLNLAAGMGN
-1653 ILFTDSVG
+1653 IAFMDSVG
-1661 DINPL
+1661 ETNPL
-1666 GNLTIFNANNLT
+1666 GNLTIFNANNFT
-1678 ANSSI
+1678 ANDLI

-1689 HTTGNDTINL
+1689 HTTGIDTINL

-1736 TVNSGNLNSSAATGG
+1736 RVNSGNLNSSAAMGG

-1775 GNVTLDPQDY
+1775 GDVSLDPQDY

-1812 RATGSFSHNGR
+1812 RATGSFSVQGI

-1844 GGIIPFD
+1844 DGIIPFD
-1851 VGDATING
+1851 VGDATTNG
-1859 TAAVISS
+1859 TVAAITS
-1866 GEFTIAPFQSFPFT
+1866 GEFTITPFQSFPFT

-1939 RAKRAGITLE
+1939 LTKRAGITLE
-1949 QAREILRDNEA
+1949 QAREILRQNAA

-1980 VPESTEVA
+1980 VPEGTDVA

-2054 QMHQWL
+2054 QMYQWL

-2093 DGDQFI
+2093 DGEQFI

-2166 LNNLKQA
+2166 LNNLQQA
-2173 RRKVAYG
+2173 RRKAAYG

-2205 NKLNLD
+2205 NKLKLD

-2243 FTGLAVQA
+2243 FTGLAVQS

-2266 GTLGLMTTFY
+2266 GTLGLMSVFY
-2276 ENLKQSSTKAEALR
+2276 EKLKQSSTKAEALR
-2290 KAQLAMLRGEV
+2290 KAQLAMLTGEV

-2306 RLITTKSSIPLPP
+2306 RLITTKGSIPLPS

>member
-1 MKPISLCLRCLFV
+1 MKPIPLCIRCLCV
-14 GVVLTGIIPD
+14 GVVLTGVMPYLNF
-24 PIFTETGL
+24 PETGRFP
-32 LSKHHRLKSARA
+32 KRDRTLKSAIA

-50 PAQAQPITPAVDGTD
+50 PAQAQPITPAADGTD
-65 TVVTP
+65 TKVTP

-91 SFEQFGLFP
+91 SFEQFGLSP
-100 DQIANFISDP
+100 EQIANFISDP

-118 VVGGDTSVINGLIQV
+118 VVGGDTSMINGLIQV

-163 ATTATGIGFGSENW
+163 ATTATGIGFGAENW
-177 FNAFGENSYE
+177 FNAFGETNYQ
-187 NLIGTPTSLAFDLA
+187 NLIGTPTTLAFDWA
-201 ESAAITNHGNL
+201 DSAAIINHGNL
-212 EVGEGQTLTLVGGSI
+212 EVAEGQNLTLAGGSI

-235 SGGQVAIAA
+235 AGGQVAIAA
-244 VPGENLLRISQ
+244 VAGENLLRISQ

-282 PVLLTGNSGQLV
+282 PVLLTGNSGQVV

-314 SRVDNLGFMMADG
+314 SRVDNLGQITADG
-327 ANGGSIQVQTDHFL
+327 ANGGNIQVQTHHLL
-341 DTGQLSATGNQG
+341 DSGTMSVVGNQG
-353 NGGEIQV
+353 NGGNIQIN
-360 HSTGT
+360 STGT
-365 VIQTAS
+365 VIQTTS
-371 ATTRANGSQQGG
+371 ATTQANGSQQGG

-405 EVGGTVHLFAETLQL
+405 DLGGKVHLFAETVQL
-420 LATDIDVSGNSG
+420 LAADIDVSGNSG

-446 LDAINAQTT
+446 SNAINAQTT
-455 IVNHSSRLNANA
+455 VVNHSSTLNANA
-467 LTTGNGG
+467 LTLGNAGRV
-474 QAIVWSDQHTQ
+474 IVWSDQQTQ

-491 AQGGA
+491 ARGGA

-508 KNTLSMTGTVDVG
+508 KNTLSMTGIVDVG
-521 AVNGL
+521 AMNGL

-534 KNIIIDDSVGAIPQF
+534 KNIVIDDTVGAIPQF
-549 DLVDPNR
+549 DLVDPNP
-556 GNGSGFGDAIAP
+556 GNGSGFGDSIAP
-568 LSTGNVVVTKPEDN
+568 LSTGNVAVTKPEDN

-597 TGALLRMLMGQ
+597 TGGLLSILTGQ
-608 ENDQVGSGGVT
+608 TDDQVGSDGVT
-619 ALNNGNFV
+619 ALSNGNGNYV
-627 VASPQWDNRV
+627 VSSPNWNDTR
-637 TGATNAG
+637 G
-644 AVTWGNGTIGISA
+644 AVTWGNGTTRITG

-668 QTDDQVGSGGVTAL
+668 QADDQVGSGGVTAL
-682 SNGNFVVVSPRW
+682 SNGNGNYVVSSPNWNDTR
-694 DNNVTGVIDVGAVTW
+694 GAVTW
-709 GDGTTQTIGEVN
+709 GDGTTGISGEVDV
-721 ATNSLVGTQLRDRV
+721 TNSLVGTLPSDQV
-735 GSRGVTALKN
+735 GLNGVTALKN
-745 NGNYVVNSPFWG
+745 NGNYVVNSTFWG
-757 DSQGAITW
+757 GRQGAVTW
-765 GDGTTGTTKGQ
+765 GDGTTGIIGQ
-776 VDGSNSLIGSEDN
+776 VDETNSLVGGNPDN
-789 LVGLVENGFDGVTAL
+789 LVGFVENGFDGVTAL
-804 ENGNYVVNSPFWD
+804 ENGNYVVSSPFWEAN
-817 DPNTTRSDDP
+817 PTTVSL
-827 TSPNTNEGA
+827 GA
-836 ITWGDGVT
+836 VTWGDGVT
-844 GTTGVISANNSLI
+844 GTKGVVSANNSLI
-857 GTQTDDQVG
+857 GTQTGDQVG
-866 GAGVTALTN
+866 GGGITALTN

-885 DNGTVQDVGA
+885 NNGAVQDVGA

-901 NGLTTGSVRLDNSI
+901 INGLTTGSVTKDNSI
-915 VGSLAQDRIGSGGV
+915 IGGQTQDQIGSGGV

-941 PNWND
+941 PNWNND
-946 NRGAVTWRDGTLQ
+946 LGAVTWRDGNLQ

-964 VRAINSLVGSTVGDQ
+964 VDNTNSLFGSTAGDQ
-979 VGNGVPPMGFVPSPR
+979 IGNGVPGFPAR
-994 IEGVIALANGNYVVS
+994 IEGVIALANGDYIVN

-1022 GNGTRGITG
+1022 GDGTIGTIG
-1031 VVVSETN
+1031 VVDDTN
-1038 SLVGTPASFDR
+1038 SLVGTPASSDR
-1049 IGSGGVTALN
+1049 IGSGGVTALR

-1098 NLANDQVGSGGI
+1098 NVANDQVGSGGV
-1110 IELNNSNYLVSS
+1110 IELNNSNYVVSS
-1122 PNWDN
+1122 PNWSN
-1127 QGTDIGAATWV
+1127 KTGSVTWV
-1138 DGITGQTWDGTNS
+1138 DGSTGQTWNGTNS
-1151 ISDKNSIIGRQLNAG
+1151 ISDNNSIIGRQPDAG

-1181 QFANEGNGRVTVGV
+1181 QFANEGSGRVTVGV

-1200 FANVAGASVTFSPS
+1200 FANLPGASVTFSPS

-1235 ITPDNPL
+1235 LNSRL
-1242 IINNPSG
+1242 IIDNPSG
-1249 NGGNL
+1249 NGGDL
-1254 TFQAGRSIMINADIF
+1254 TFQAGRSIFINADIL
-1269 TDNGDLNIIANETLA
+1269 TDNGDLSLIANETLA

-1293 SGKADIVLADG
+1293 SGDADIILANG
-1304 ITLDTGEGDI
+1304 ITLDTGAGGGNI
-1314 NITLNTGDGLTNDQ
+1314 NIILNTGDGLTHNQ

-1334 DGNINAN
+1334 AGTIKTN
-1341 HLAIEHKGL
+1341 HLTMEHQGL
-1350 SGGVIIE
+1350 NGGVIIE
-1357 ETANFESIDN
+1357 ETANFDPIGN
-1367 LTISSRTLTLPETI
+1367 LTISSRTLTLPNTI
-1381 AFNLEGGL
+1381 ELNLRGEL
-1389 ELNITEAVELAGQI
+1389 QLNITEAVELAGQI
-1403 TTNGNLELN
+1403 TTTNGSLDLN
-1412 APITLTGDTVFNT
+1412 APITLTGDTVLNT
-1425 SGAGTILFNNT
+1425 SGSGTIVFQNR

-1447 GTNRITFDNL
+1447 GANSITFDHL
-1457 VGNSTPLDNLTINGG
+1457 VGKSNPLDNLTINGG
-1472 LNLATTIK
+1472 LNLATTLN
-1480 LTGGFEQNGMN
+1480 LTGDFQQNGTN
-1491 PVNFAGTIT
+1491 PVNLAGTIT

-1510 AVTLTGDSTLNTS
+1510 VVTLTGDTHLNTS

-1538 TESLNL
+1538 TESMNL
-1544 SAETGAIQLPET
+1544 IAQTGTVKLPET
-1556 IGSTTPIGN
+1556 IGSTTPISN
-1565 LTILSNNLDIP
+1565 LTIISGNLDIP
-1576 TTARINLTDNFKLNG
+1576 TTARINLTDDFKLNG

-1601 TTANGTIEFNAP
+1601 TTANGTIEFNTP

-1639 SLANLSLRAAGMGN
+1639 SLANLNLAASGMGN
-1653 ILFTDSVG
+1653 ISFTDSVG
-1661 DINPL
+1661 EITPL
-1666 GNLTIFNANNLT
+1666 GNLTIFNANNFT
-1678 ANSSI
+1678 ANNSI
-1683 RAASLK
+1683 RVASLK
-1689 HTTGNDTINL
+1689 QITGTGAIHL

-1706 GAVELTTRNTLKTGN
+1706 GAVELATNHTLTTGN
-1721 ITTAGGDIRLTSHQD
+1721 ITTAGGNIHLTSNQD
-1736 TVNSGNLNSSAATGG
+1736 RVNSSSLNSSAATGG
-1751 DIVVEAEVSIDAGEI
+1751 DIVVNAEVSIDAGDI
-1766 NSSGNIGDG
+1766 NSSGSIGNG
-1775 GNVTLDPQDY
+1775 GNVTLDPRDY
-1785 IQVSSINAQGGSNG
+1785 IQVNSINAQGGTNG

-1812 RATGSFSHNGR
+1812 RATGSFPDNGR

-1859 TAAVISS
+1859 TAAAITS

-1880 HTEGNIQIISVDD
+1880 HTEGNIRIVSVDD

-1927 NLFSRDYEEYFG
+1927 TLFSRDYEEYFG
-1939 RAKRAGITLE
+1939 RGKRAGVTLK

-1980 VPESTEVA
+1980 VPDGTEVTS
-1988 PNNTSLLRSL
+1988 NNTSLLRSL

-2005 LELILISADGQP
+2005 LELILISADGHP
-2017 IRRSVNVTRAEV
+2017 IRRSVNITRAEV
-2029 LEMADQFRRTVT
+2029 LNMADQFRRTVT
-2041 NVIDDQNYLPPAY
+2041 NVLSNQDYLPSAY
-2054 QMHQWL
+2054 QMYQSL

-2173 RRKVAYG
+2173 RRKAAYG

-2205 NKLNLD
+2205 KRINLD

-2235 GDEEAELG
+2235 GDKEAELG

-2276 ENLKQSSTKAEALR
+2276 ETLKQSSTKAEALR

-2319 DFPASI
+2319 DFPASV

>member
-1 MKPISLCLRCLFV
+1 MKPIPLCIRCLCI
-14 GVVLTGIIPD
+14 GVVLTGVMPYLNF
-24 PIFTETGL
+24 PETGRFPKRDRTL
-32 LSKHHRLKSARA
+32 QSGIA

-50 PAQAQPITPAVDGTD
+50 PAQAQSITPAADGTG

-80 TLSGDGANLFH
+80 TLSGDGENLFH
-91 SFEQFGLFP
+91 SFEQFGLSP

-118 VVGGDTSVINGLIQV
+118 VVGTDTSMINGLIQV

-148 IFGANAQLNVPAAFT
+148 IFGTDAQLNVPAAFT
-163 ATTATGIGFGSENW
+163 ATTAMGIGFGAENW
-177 FNAFGENSYE
+177 FNAFGETNYQ
-187 NLIGTPTSLAFDLA
+187 NLIGTPTTLAFDLA
-201 ESAAITNHGNL
+201 ESAAIINHGNL
-212 EVGEGQTLTLVGGSI
+212 EVGEGQTLTLAGGSI

-235 SGGQVAIAA
+235 PGGNVAIAA

-282 PVLLTGNSGQLV
+282 PVLLTGNSGQVV
-294 NEGQVSTTDTSQ
+294 NVGQVSTTDATNQ

-314 SRVDNLGFMMADG
+314 SRVDNLGSMRADG
-327 ANGGSIQVQTDHFL
+327 ANGGNIQVQTDHFL
-341 DTGQLSATGNQG
+341 DKGQLSATGNQG

-360 HSTGT
+360 NSTGT

-371 ATTRANGSQQGG
+371 ATIRANGSQQGG

-405 EVGGTVHLFAETLQL
+405 EVGGTVHLFAETVQL

-446 LDAINAQTT
+446 SNAINAQNT

-474 QAIVWSDQHTQ
+474 RAIVWSDQHSQ

-496 ISGNGGFVEVSG
+496 ISGNGGLVEVSG
-508 KNTLSMTGTVDVG
+508 KNTLSMTGLVDVG

-549 DLVDPNR
+549 DLVDPNS
-556 GNGSGFGDAIAP
+556 GNGAEFGDTIAP

-582 FGGDNAGAVYLFDGS
+582 LGGDNAGAVYLFDGS

-619 ALNNGNFV
+619 ALSNGNFV

-644 AVTWGNGTIGISA
+644 AVTWGDGTTGISA

-668 QTDDQVGSGGVTAL
+668 QTDDQVGSGGVTGL
-682 SNGNFVVVSPRW
+682 SNGNYVVVSPRW
-694 DNNVTGVIDVGAVTW
+694 DNDVTGVIDVGAVTW

-757 DSQGAITW
+757 DSQGAVTW
-765 GDGTTGTTKGQ
+765 GDGTTGTTQGP
-776 VDGSNSLIGSEDN
+776 VDASNSLIGSEDN

-817 DPNTTRSDDP
+817 EPNTTRPDDP
-827 TSPNTNEGA
+827 TSLNTNEGA

-844 GTTGVISANNSLI
+844 GTTGVVRANNSLI
-857 GTQTDDQVG
+857 GTQTDDQIG
-866 GAGVTALTN
+866 SAGVTALTN

-885 DNGTVQDVGA
+885 NNGAVQDVGA

-901 NGLTTGSVRLDNSI
+901 INGLTTGSVRLDNSI
-915 VGSLAQDRIGSGGV
+915 VGNLAQDRIGSGGV

-946 NRGAVTWRDGTLQ
+946 NRGAVTWRDGTLP
-959 TGNEQ
+959 TSNEQ
-964 VRAINSLVGSTVGDQ
+964 VLAINSLVGSRSGDQ

-1022 GNGTRGITG
+1022 SDGTTEIIG
-1031 VVVSETN
+1031 VVSETN

-1049 IGSGGVTALN
+1049 IGSGGV
-1059 NGNYVISS
+1059 V
-1067 PEWNNNRG
+1067 
-1075 AVTWG
+1075 
-1080 DGTTEIIDQ
+1080 
-1089 VSELNSLVG
+1089 ELNT
-1098 NLANDQVGSGGI
+1098 
-1110 IELNNSNYLVSS
+1110 SNYLVSS

-1127 QGTDIGAATWV
+1127 QETDIGAVTWV
-1138 DGITGQTWDGTNS
+1138 DGSNGKTWDGTNS
-1151 ISDKNSIIGRQLNAG
+1151 ISDKNSIIGRQSNSG
-1166 LGTVVNDPV
+1166 LGTVVNHPV
-1175 NQTFWV
+1175 DQTFLV
-1181 QFANEGNGRVTVGV
+1181 QFANEGSGRVTVGV
-1195 PTDLT
+1195 PTDIT
-1200 FANVAGASVTFSPS
+1200 FANVPGASVTFSPT

-1235 ITPDNPL
+1235 LKSRLDIDNS
-1242 IINNPSG
+1242 SG

-1254 TFQAGRSIMINADIF
+1254 TFQAGRSIFINENIT
-1269 TDNGDLNIIANETLA
+1269 TDNGNLTLIANETLA
-1284 NGVVDAQRD
+1284 NGVVDVQRD
-1293 SGKADIVLADG
+1293 MGNADIVLANG
-1304 ITLDTGEGDI
+1304 IELDTGEGDI
-1314 NITLNTGDGLTNDQ
+1314 NITLNTGEGLTNNQ
-1328 SGDITL
+1328 SGNITL
-1334 DGNINAN
+1334 DGNINTN
-1341 HLAIEHKGL
+1341 HLTIEHKGL
-1350 SGGVIIE
+1350 SGEVTIAQ
-1357 ETANFESIDN
+1357 TANFDLMGN

-1381 AFNLEGGL
+1381 ELNLEGGL
-1389 ELNITEAVELAGQI
+1389 QLNITEAVELAGQI
-1403 TTNGNLELN
+1403 TTNGSLELN

-1425 SGAGTILFNNT
+1425 GGAGTILFNNT
-1436 LNGNHNLELSA
+1436 LDGNHNLELSA

-1457 VGNSTPLDNLTINGG
+1457 VGKSTQLDNLTINGG
-1472 LNLATTIK
+1472 FNLATTIK
-1480 LTGGFEQNGMN
+1480 LTGGFVQNGTN
-1491 PVNFAGTIT
+1491 PVNLAGTIT

-1510 AVTLTGDSTLNTS
+1510 AVTLTGDSRLNTS

-1544 SAETGAIQLPET
+1544 SAETGTIQLPET

-1576 TTARINLTDNFKLNG
+1576 TTTRINLTDNFQLNG

-1601 TTANGTIEFNAP
+1601 ATANGTIEFNAP
-1613 TILTGD
+1613 TILNGD

-1639 SLANLSLRAAGMGN
+1639 SLANLNLAAAGMGN
-1653 ILFTDSVG
+1653 ISFTDSVG
-1661 DINPL
+1661 ETIPL

-1678 ANSSI
+1678 ANDLI

-1689 HTTGNDTINL
+1689 HTTGIGTINL

-1706 GAVELTTRNTLKTGN
+1706 GAVELTTENNLTTAN
-1721 ITTAGGDIRLTSHQD
+1721 ITTAGGDIHLTSNQD
-1736 TVNSGNLNSSAATGG
+1736 RVNSGNLNSSAATGG
-1751 DIVVEAEVSIDAGEI
+1751 DIVVDAEVSIDAGEI

-1775 GNVTLDPQDY
+1775 GNVTLDPRDY
-1785 IQVSSINAQGGSNG
+1785 IRVSSINSQGGSNG

-1812 RATGSFSHNGR
+1812 RATGSFSDNGR
-1823 ETSIS
+1823 DTSIS

-1844 GGIIPFD
+1844 DGIIPFD

-1859 TAAVISS
+1859 TAAAITS

-1880 HTEGNIQIISVDD
+1880 HTEGNIQIISVDE
-1893 TRDIPVNPVDLTTA
+1893 TNDIPVNPVDLTSA
-1907 DSNQSQSPI
+1907 DANQSQSPI

-1949 QAREILRDNEA
+1949 QAQEILRDNEA

-1966 AVIYVVFAPQTITS
+1966 AVIYVVFAPQTIS
-1980 VPESTEVA
+1980 AVPEGVDVT

-2005 LELILISADGQP
+2005 LELILICADGQP
-2017 IRRSVNVTRAEV
+2017 IRRSVNITRAEV
-2029 LEMADQFRRTVT
+2029 LNMADQFRRTVT
-2041 NVIDDQNYLPPAY
+2041 NVIDDQNYLSSAY
-2054 QMHQWL
+2054 RMYQWL
-2060 IKPIAAD
+2060 IKPITAD
-2067 LAAQDIKHLAFV
+2067 LAAQDIKYLGFV

-2093 DGDQFI
+2093 DGEQFI

-2121 RDDSVLA
+2121 TDDSVLA

-2166 LNNLKQA
+2166 LDNLKQA
-2173 RRKVAYG
+2173 RRKAAYG

-2189 FQPGKPANS
+2189 FQAGKPANS

-2205 NKLNLD
+2205 KLRLN

-2290 KAQLAMLRGEV
+2290 KAQLALLRGEV
-2301 QREGD
+2301 KRQGD
-2306 RLITTKSSIPLPP
+2306 RLITTKSSIPLPL

>member
-1 MKPISLCLRCLFV
+1 MKPISLCIRCLFV
-14 GVVLTGIIPD
+14 GVVLTGVMPYLNF
-24 PIFTETGL
+24 PETGRFPKRDRTL
-32 LSKHHRLKSARA
+32 QSAIA
-44 WLDSVP
+44 WLDLVP
-50 PAQAQPITPAVDGTD
+50 PAQAQPITPAADGTD
-65 TVVTP
+65 TIVTP
-70 EGNRL
+70 EGNRW

-91 SFEQFGLFP
+91 SFDQFGLSP

-177 FNAFGENSYE
+177 FNAFGETNYQ

-201 ESAAITNHGNL
+201 ESAAIINHGNL
-212 EVGEGQTLTLVGGSI
+212 EVGEGQTLTLAGGSI

-235 SGGQVAIAA
+235 PGGQVAIAA

-294 NEGQVSTTDTSQ
+294 NEGQVSTTDTNQ
-306 GGAIHVVG
+306 GGSIHVVG
-314 SRVDNLGFMMADG
+314 SRVDNLGQIMADG
-327 ANGGSIQVQTDHFL
+327 ANGGNIQVQTDHFL

-360 HSTGT
+360 NSTGT

-371 ATTRANGSQQGG
+371 ATIRANGSQQGG

-405 EVGGTVHLFAETLQL
+405 EVGGTVHLFAETVQL

-446 LDAINAQTT
+446 SNAINAQNT
-455 IVNHSSRLNANA
+455 IINHSSRLNANA
-467 LTTGNGG
+467 LTTGYGG
-474 QAIVWSDQHTQ
+474 RAIVWSDQHTQ

-491 AQGGA
+491 ARGGV
-496 ISGNGGFVEVSG
+496 ISGDGGFVEVSG
-508 KNTLSMTGTVDVG
+508 KNTLSITGLVDVG

-549 DLVDPNR
+549 DLVDPNAD
-556 GNGSGFGDAIAP
+556 NGSGFGDAIAP
-568 LSTGNVVVTKPEDN
+568 LSTGNVAVTKPEDN
-582 FGGDNAGAVYLFDGS
+582 LGGDNAGAVYLFNGS
-597 TGALLRMLMGQ
+597 TGALLSTLTGQ
-608 ENDQVGSGGVT
+608 TNDQVGSGGVT
-619 ALNNGNFV
+619 ALSNGNFV
-627 VASPQWDNRV
+627 VASPQWDNTV
-637 TGATNAG
+637 EGATNAG
-644 AVTWGNGTIGISA
+644 AVTWVDGAVGISG
-657 EVNATNSLVGT
+657 VVDATNSLIGT

-682 SNGNFVVVSPRW
+682 SNGNYVVVSPRW
-694 DNNVTGVIDVGAVTW
+694 DNDVTGVMDVGAVTW

-757 DSQGAITW
+757 NSQGAVTW
-765 GDGTTGTTKGQ
+765 GDGTTGTTQGQ
-776 VDGSNSLIGSEDN
+776 VDASNSLIGSEDN

-827 TSPNTNEGA
+827 TSLNTNEGA
-836 ITWGDGVT
+836 ITWGDGVA
-844 GTTGVISANNSLI
+844 GITGVVGANNSLI

-866 GAGVTALTN
+866 GGGVTALTN

-885 DNGTVQDVGA
+885 NNGAVQDVGA

-964 VRAINSLVGSTVGDQ
+964 VRAINSLVGSTSGDQ

-1022 GNGTRGITG
+1022 GDGTTEIIG
-1031 VVVSETN
+1031 VVSETN

-1049 IGSGGVTALN
+1049 IGSGGFTALS

-1080 DGTTEIIDQ
+1080 DGTTEIIGQ
-1089 VSELNSLVG
+1089 ASELNSLVG
-1098 NLANDQVGSGGI
+1098 NVANDQVGSGGVV
-1110 IELNNSNYLVSS
+1110 ELNNSNYVVSS
-1122 PNWDN
+1122 PNWN
-1127 QGTDIGAATWV
+1127 NNRGAVTWV
-1138 DGITGQTWDGTNS
+1138 DGSTGQSWDGTNQV
-1151 ISDKNSIIGRQLNAG
+1151 SDDNSIISRQPNSG

-1175 NQTFWV
+1175 NQKFWV

-1200 FANVAGASVTFSPS
+1200 FANLSGNSVTFSPF

-1235 ITPDNPL
+1235 ITLDNPL

-1249 NGGNL
+1249 NGGDL

-1269 TDNGDLNIIANETLA
+1269 TDNGDLNLIANETLA

-1293 SGKADIVLADG
+1293 MGNAEIVLADG

-1314 NITLNTGDGLTNDQ
+1314 NITLNTGEGLTHNQ
-1328 SGDITL
+1328 SGTITL
-1334 DGNINAN
+1334 EGIINTN
-1341 HLAIEHKGL
+1341 HLTIEHKGL
-1350 SGGVIIE
+1350 SGDGIIAQ
-1357 ETANFESIDN
+1357 TANFDVIGN

-1381 AFNLEGGL
+1381 ELNLEGGL
-1389 ELNITEAVELAGQI
+1389 QLNITEAVELAGQI
-1403 TTNGNLELN
+1403 TTTNGSLELN

-1425 SGAGTILFNNT
+1425 GGAGTILFNNT
-1436 LNGNHNLELSA
+1436 LNGNYNLELSA
-1447 GTNRITFDNL
+1447 GTNSITFDNL
-1457 VGNSTPLDNLTINGG
+1457 IGNSTPLDNLTINGG
-1472 LNLATTIK
+1472 LNLATTIN
-1480 LTGGFEQNGMN
+1480 LTGGLEQNGTN
-1491 PVNFAGTIT
+1491 PVNLAGTIT

-1510 AVTLTGDSTLNTS
+1510 AVTLTGDSRLNTS
-1523 AGDIR
+1523 AGDVR
-1528 FLNPINGSNG
+1528 LLNPINGRNG

-1544 SAETGAIQLPET
+1544 IAETGTVKLPET

-1565 LTILSNNLDIP
+1565 LTILSGNLNIP
-1576 TTARINLTDNFKLNG
+1576 TTARINLTDNFQLNG

-1613 TILTGD
+1613 TILNGD

-1639 SLANLSLRAAGMGN
+1639 SLANLNLAAAGMGN
-1653 ILFTDSVG
+1653 IAFADSVG
-1661 DINPL
+1661 ETMPL
-1666 GNLTIFNANNLT
+1666 GNLTIFNANNFT
-1678 ANSSI
+1678 ANALI

-1689 HTTGNDTINL
+1689 HTTGIDTINL

-1721 ITTAGGDIRLTSHQD
+1721 IMTAGGDIRLTSHQD
-1736 TVNSGNLNSSAATGG
+1736 AVNSGNLNSSAATGG

-1775 GNVTLDPQDY
+1775 GDVSLDPQNY
-1785 IQVSSINAQGGSNG
+1785 IRVSSINAQGGSNG

-1812 RATGSFSHNGR
+1812 QATGSFSHNGR

-1828 TAGGNGGGDIT
+1828 TAGGNGGSDIT

-1844 GGIIPFD
+1844 DGIIPFD
-1851 VGDATING
+1851 VGDATTNG
-1859 TAAVISS
+1859 TAAAITS

-1980 VPESTEVA
+1980 VPEGADVA

-2054 QMHQWL
+2054 QMYQWL

-2128 MGASK
+2128 MGAST

-2205 NKLNLD
+2205 NKLKLD

-2243 FTGLAVQA
+2243 FTGLAVQS

-2306 RLITTKSSIPLPP
+2306 RLITTTSSILLPS

>member
-1 MKPISLCLRCLFV
+1 MKSIPLCIRCLFV
-14 GVVLTGIIPD
+14 GVVLTGVIPYLNFPEIGRFPQRD
-24 PIFTETGL
+24 RT
-32 LSKHHRLKSARA
+32 LKSAIA

-50 PAQAQPITPAVDGTD
+50 PAQAQPITPAADGTD
-65 TVVTP
+65 TKVTP

-91 SFEQFGLFP
+91 SFEQFGLSP
-100 DQIANFISDP
+100 EQIANFISDP

-118 VVGGDTSVINGLIQV
+118 VVGGDTSMINGLIQV

-163 ATTATGIGFGSENW
+163 ATTATGIGFGAENW
-177 FNAFGENSYE
+177 FNAFGETNYQ
-187 NLIGTPTSLAFDLA
+187 NLIGTPTTLAFDWA
-201 ESAAITNHGNL
+201 DSAAIINHGNL
-212 EVGEGQTLTLVGGSI
+212 EVAEGQNLTLAGGSI

-235 SGGQVAIAA
+235 AGGQVAIAA
-244 VPGENLLRISQ
+244 VAGENLLRISQ

-282 PVLLTGNSGQLV
+282 PVLLTGNSGQVV

-314 SRVDNLGFMMADG
+314 SRVDNLGQITADG
-327 ANGGSIQVQTDHFL
+327 ANGGNIQVQTHHLL
-341 DTGQLSATGNQG
+341 DSGTMSVVGNQG
-353 NGGEIQV
+353 NGGNIQIN
-360 HSTGT
+360 STGT

-405 EVGGTVHLFAETLQL
+405 DLGGKVHLFAETVQL
-420 LATDIDVSGNSG
+420 LAADIDVSGNSG

-446 LDAINAQTT
+446 SNAINAQTT
-455 IVNHSSRLNANA
+455 VVNHSSRLNANA

-474 QAIVWSDQHTQ
+474 RAIVWSDQQTQ

-508 KNTLSMTGTVDVG
+508 KNTLSMTGIVDVG
-521 AVNGL
+521 AVNGS

-534 KNIIIDDSVGAIPQF
+534 KNIVIDDSVGAIPQF
-549 DLVDPNR
+549 ELMIDVAPLP
-556 GNGSGFGDAIAP
+556 GSGFSDAIVP
-568 LSTGNVVVTKPEDN
+568 LSTGNVVVTQPMANVDDDN
-582 FGGDNAGAVYLFDGS
+582 NNAGAVYLFDGS
-597 TGALLRMLMGQ
+597 TGGLISLLIGQ
-608 ENDQVGSGGVT
+608 ADDQLGSGGVT
-619 ALNNGNFV
+619 ALTNGNFV
-627 VASPQWDNRV
+627 VVSPQWNNRV
-637 TGATNAG
+637 TGATDVG
-644 AVTWGNGTIGISA
+644 AVTWADGNTGITA
-657 EVNATNSLVGT
+657 EVNSTNSLIGT
-668 QTDDQVGSGGVTAL
+668 QTGDNVGFNGVTAL
-682 SNGNFVVVSPRW
+682 SNGNYVVSTQSW
-694 DNNVTGVIDVGAVTW
+694 INFKGAVTW
-709 GDGTTQTIGEVN
+709 GDGTTGIIGPVN
-721 ATNSLVGTQLRDRV
+721 AGNSLVGLQDDNFV
-735 GSRGVTALKN
+735 GNGGVTALD
-745 NGNYVVNSPFWG
+745 NGNYVVSSPFWEV
-757 DSQGAITW
+757 DPAIFNIGAVTW
-765 GDGTTGTTKGQ
+765 GDGTTGTTGE
-776 VDGSNSLIGSEDN
+776 VNASNSLVGIQTGDQIGS
-789 LVGLVENGFDGVTAL
+789 G
-804 ENGNYVVNSPFWD
+804 
-817 DPNTTRSDDP
+817 
-827 TSPNTNEGA
+827 
-836 ITWGDGVT
+836 
-844 GTTGVISANNSLI
+844 
-857 GTQTDDQVG
+857 
-866 GAGVTALTN
+866 GVTALTN

-885 DNGTVQDVGA
+885 DNGTIQDVGA

-901 NGLTTGSVRLDNSI
+901 INGLTTGSVTENNSI
-915 VGSLAQDRIGSGGV
+915 IGSQEQDQIGSGGV

-941 PNWND
+941 PNWNND
-946 NRGAVTWRDGTLQ
+946 WGAVTWRDGTLQ

-964 VRAINSLVGSTVGDQ
+964 VNTINSLIGSTAGDQ
-979 VGNGVPPMGFVPSPR
+979 IGNGVPGFPAR
-994 IEGVIALANGNYVVS
+994 IEGVIALANGDYIVN

-1022 GNGTRGITG
+1022 GDGTIGTIG
-1031 VVVSETN
+1031 VVDDTN
-1038 SLVGTPASFDR
+1038 SLVGTPASSDR
-1049 IGSGGVTALN
+1049 IGSGGVTALR

-1098 NLANDQVGSGGI
+1098 NVANDQVGSGGV
-1110 IELNNSNYLVSS
+1110 IELNNSNYVVSS
-1122 PNWDN
+1122 PNWSN
-1127 QGTDIGAATWV
+1127 KTGAVTWV
-1138 DGITGQTWDGTNS
+1138 DGSTGQTWNGTNS
-1151 ISDKNSIIGRQLNAG
+1151 ISDNNSIIGRQPDAG

-1181 QFANEGNGRVTVGV
+1181 QFANEGSGRVTVGV

-1200 FANVAGASVTFSPS
+1200 FANLPGASVTFSPS

-1235 ITPDNPL
+1235 LNSRL
-1242 IINNPSG
+1242 IIDNPSG
-1249 NGGNL
+1249 NGGDL
-1254 TFQAGRSIMINADIF
+1254 TFQAGRSIFINADIL
-1269 TDNGDLNIIANETLA
+1269 TDNGDLSLIANETLA

-1293 SGKADIVLADG
+1293 SGDADIILANG
-1304 ITLDTGEGDI
+1304 ITLDTGAGGGNI
-1314 NITLNTGDGLTNDQ
+1314 NIILNTGDGLTHNQ

-1334 DGNINAN
+1334 AGTIKTN
-1341 HLAIEHKGL
+1341 HLTMEHQGL
-1350 SGGVIIE
+1350 NGGVIIE
-1357 ETANFESIDN
+1357 ETANFDPIGN
-1367 LTISSRTLTLPETI
+1367 LTISSRTLTLPNTI
-1381 AFNLEGGL
+1381 ELNLRGEL
-1389 ELNITEAVELAGQI
+1389 QLNITEAVELAGQI
-1403 TTNGNLELN
+1403 TTTNGSLDLN
-1412 APITLTGDTVFNT
+1412 APITLTGDTVLNT
-1425 SGAGTILFNNT
+1425 SGSGTIVFQNR

-1447 GTNRITFDNL
+1447 GANSITFDHL
-1457 VGNSTPLDNLTINGG
+1457 VGKSNPLDNLTINGG
-1472 LNLATTIK
+1472 LNLATTLN
-1480 LTGGFEQNGMN
+1480 LTGDFQQNGTN
-1491 PVNFAGTIT
+1491 PVNLAGTIT

-1510 AVTLTGDSTLNTS
+1510 VVTLTGDTHLNTS

-1538 TESLNL
+1538 TESMNL
-1544 SAETGAIQLPET
+1544 IAQTGTVKLPET
-1556 IGSTTPIGN
+1556 IGSTTPISN
-1565 LTILSNNLDIP
+1565 LTIISGNLDIP
-1576 TTARINLTDNFKLNG
+1576 TTARINLTDDFKLNG

-1601 TTANGTIEFNAP
+1601 TTANGTIEFNTP

-1639 SLANLSLRAAGMGN
+1639 SLANLNLAASGMGN
-1653 ILFTDSVG
+1653 ISFTDSVG
-1661 DINPL
+1661 EITPL
-1666 GNLTIFNANNLT
+1666 GNLTIFNANNFT
-1678 ANSSI
+1678 ANNSI
-1683 RAASLK
+1683 RVASLK
-1689 HTTGNDTINL
+1689 QITGTGAIHL

-1706 GAVELTTRNTLKTGN
+1706 GAVQLATNHTLTTGN
-1721 ITTAGGDIRLTSHQD
+1721 ITTAGGNIHLTSNQD
-1736 TVNSGNLNSSAATGG
+1736 RVNSSSLNSSAATGG
-1751 DIVVEAEVSIDAGEI
+1751 DIVVNAEVSIDAGDI
-1766 NSSGNIGDG
+1766 NSSGSIGNG
-1775 GNVTLDPQDY
+1775 GNVTLDPRDY
-1785 IQVSSINAQGGSNG
+1785 IQVNSINAQGGTNG

-1812 RATGSFSHNGR
+1812 RATGSFPDNGR

-1859 TAAVISS
+1859 TAAAITS

-1880 HTEGNIQIISVDD
+1880 HTEGNIRIVSVDD

-1927 NLFSRDYEEYFG
+1927 TLFSRDYEEYFG
-1939 RAKRAGITLE
+1939 RGKRAGVTLK

-1980 VPESTEVA
+1980 VPDGTDVTS
-1988 PNNTSLLRSL
+1988 NNTSLLRSL

-2005 LELILISADGQP
+2005 LELILISADGHP
-2017 IRRSVNVTRAEV
+2017 IRRSVNITRAEV
-2029 LEMADQFRRTVT
+2029 LNMADQFRRTVT
-2041 NVIDDQNYLPPAY
+2041 NVLSNQDYLPSAY
-2054 QMHQWL
+2054 QMYQSL

-2173 RRKVAYG
+2173 RRKAAYG

-2205 NKLNLD
+2205 KRINLD

-2276 ENLKQSSTKAEALR
+2276 ETLKQSSTKAEALR

>member
-1 MKPISLCLRCLFV
+1 MKPIPLCIRCLCI
-14 GVVLTGIIPD
+14 GVVLTGVMPYLNF
-24 PIFTETGL
+24 PETGRFPKRDRTL
-32 LSKHHRLKSARA
+32 QSGIA

-50 PAQAQPITPAVDGTD
+50 PAQAQSITPAADGTG

-91 SFEQFGLFP
+91 SFEQFGLSP

-118 VVGGDTSVINGLIQV
+118 VVGTDTSVINGLIQL

-148 IFGANAQLNVPAAFT
+148 IFGADAQLNVPAAFT
-163 ATTATGIGFGSENW
+163 ATTATGIGFGAENW
-177 FNAFGENSYE
+177 FNAFGETNYQ

-201 ESAAITNHGNL
+201 ESAAIINHANL
-212 EVGEGQTLTLVGGSI
+212 EVGEAQNLTLAGGSI

-235 SGGQVAIAA
+235 PGGNVAIAA

-282 PVLLTGNSGQLV
+282 PVLLTGNSGQVV
-294 NEGQVSTTDTSQ
+294 NVGQVSTTDATNQ

-314 SRVDNLGFMMADG
+314 SRVDNLGQIMADG

-360 HSTGT
+360 NSTGT

-371 ATTRANGSQQGG
+371 ATIRANGSQQGG
-383 VIEFKGNADTVLTT
+383 VIEFKGIADTVLTT

-405 EVGGTVHLFAETLQL
+405 EVGGTVHLFAETVQL

-446 LDAINAQTT
+446 SNAINAQTT

-474 QAIVWSDQHTQ
+474 RAIVWSDQHTQ

-491 AQGGA
+491 ARGGV

-508 KNTLSMTGTVDVG
+508 KNTLSMTGLVDVG

-549 DLVDPNR
+549 DLVDPNS
-556 GNGSGFGDAIAP
+556 GNGAEFGDTIAP
-568 LSTGNVVVTKPEDN
+568 LSTGNVAVTKPEDN
-582 FGGDNAGAVYLFDGS
+582 LGGDNAGAVYLFDGS

-619 ALNNGNFV
+619 ALSNGNFV

-644 AVTWGNGTIGISA
+644 AVTWGDGTTGISA

-682 SNGNFVVVSPRW
+682 SNGNYVVVSPRW
-694 DNNVTGVIDVGAVTW
+694 DNDVTGVIDVGAVTW
-709 GDGTTQTIGEVN
+709 GDGTTRTIGEVN
-721 ATNSLVGTQLRDRV
+721 ATNSLVGTQLLDRV

-757 DSQGAITW
+757 DSQGAVTW
-765 GDGTTGTTKGQ
+765 GDGTTGTTQGP
-776 VDGSNSLIGSEDN
+776 VDASNSLIGSEDN

-844 GTTGVISANNSLI
+844 GTTGVVRANNSLI

-885 DNGTVQDVGA
+885 NNGAVQDVGA

-901 NGLTTGSVRLDNSI
+901 INGLTTGSVRLDNSI

-941 PNWND
+941 PNWD
-946 NRGAVTWRDGTLQ
+946 GNRGAVTWRDGTLQ
-959 TGNEQ
+959 TSNEQ
-964 VRAINSLVGSTVGDQ
+964 VLAINSLVGSTSG
-979 VGNGVPPMGFVPSPR
+979 
-994 IEGVIALANGNYVVS
+994 
-1009 SPDWNN
+1009 
-1015 NQGAVTW
+1015 
-1022 GNGTRGITG
+1022 
-1031 VVVSETN
+1031 
-1038 SLVGTPASFDR
+1038 DR
-1049 IGSGGVTALN
+1049 IGSGGFTALS

-1067 PEWNNNRG
+1067 PNWDGNRG
-1075 AVTWG
+1075 AVTWR
-1080 DGTTEIIDQ
+1080 DGTIPTINQQ
-1089 VSELNSLVG
+1089 VDETNSLVG
-1098 NLANDQVGSGGI
+1098 TQANDQVGSSGVV
-1110 IELNNSNYLVSS
+1110 ELNNSNYVVSS
-1122 PNWDN
+1122 PNWNDN
-1127 QGTDIGAATWV
+1127 QGAVTWV
-1138 DGITGQTWDGTNS
+1138 DGSTGQSWDGTNQV
-1151 ISDKNSIIGRQLNAG
+1151 SDKNSIIGRQSNAG
-1166 LGTVVNDPV
+1166 LSTVVNDPA
-1175 NQTFWV
+1175 NETFLV

-1200 FANVAGASVTFSPS
+1200 FANLSGNSVTFSPF

-1235 ITPDNPL
+1235 LDSPL
-1242 IINNPSG
+1242 MINSGG
-1249 NGGNL
+1249 NGGDL
-1254 TFQAGRSIMINADIF
+1254 TFQAGRRIFINENIT
-1269 TDNGDLNIIANETLA
+1269 TDNGNLTLIANETLA

-1293 SGKADIVLADG
+1293 MGNAEIVLANG
-1304 ITLDTGEGDI
+1304 IELDTGSGDI
-1314 NITLNTGDGLTNDQ
+1314 NITLNTGEGLTHNQ
-1328 SGDITL
+1328 SGNITL
-1334 DGNINAN
+1334 EGIINTN
-1341 HLAIEHKGL
+1341 HLTIEHKGL
-1350 SGGVIIE
+1350 SGEVIIA
-1357 ETANFESIDN
+1357 ETANFDLIGN

-1381 AFNLEGGL
+1381 ELNLEGGL
-1389 ELNITEAVELAGQI
+1389 QLNITEAVEFAGQI

-1425 SGAGTILFNNT
+1425 GGAGTILFNNT

-1447 GTNRITFDNL
+1447 GTNSITFDNL
-1457 VGNSTPLDNLTINGG
+1457 VGNSNPLDNLTINGG
-1472 LNLATTIK
+1472 LNLATTIN
-1480 LTGGFEQNGMN
+1480 LTGGFVQNGTN
-1491 PVNFAGTIT
+1491 PVNLAGTIN

-1510 AVTLTGDSTLNTS
+1510 AVTLTGNSTLNTS
-1523 AGDIR
+1523 AGDVR
-1528 FLNPINGSNG
+1528 LLNQINGSNG

-1544 SAETGAIQLPET
+1544 IAEIGTIQLPET

-1565 LTILSNNLDIP
+1565 LTILSDSLDIP
-1576 TTARINLTDNFKLNG
+1576 TTARINLTDNFQLNG

-1639 SLANLSLRAAGMGN
+1639 SLANLNLAVAGMGN
-1653 ILFTDSVG
+1653 ILFTDSIG

-1678 ANSSI
+1678 ANDSI

-1689 HTTGNDTINL
+1689 HTTGTGTINL
-1699 QDVQTSG
+1699 QDVQTFG
-1706 GAVELTTRNTLKTGN
+1706 GAVELTTENNLTTAN
-1721 ITTAGGDIRLTSHQD
+1721 ITTAGGDIHLTSNQD
-1736 TVNSGNLNSSAATGG
+1736 RVNSGNLNSSADTGG

-1775 GNVTLDPQDY
+1775 GDVSLDPREY
-1785 IQVSSINAQGGSNG
+1785 IRVNSINAQGGSNG

-1812 RATGSFSHNGR
+1812 RATGSFPDNGR
-1823 ETSIS
+1823 DTSIS

-1844 GGIIPFD
+1844 DGIIPFD

-1859 TAAVISS
+1859 TAAAITS

-1893 TRDIPVNPVDLTTA
+1893 TRDIPVNPVDLTTVDA
-1907 DSNQSQSPI
+1907 NQSQSPI

-1949 QAREILRDNEA
+1949 QAQEILRDNEA

-1966 AVIYVVFAPQTITS
+1966 AVIYVVFAPQTIS
-1980 VPESTEVA
+1980 AVPEGVDVT

-2005 LELILISADGQP
+2005 LELILICADGQP

-2029 LEMADQFRRTVT
+2029 LNMADQFRRTVT
-2041 NVIDDQNYLPPAY
+2041 NVIDDQNYLPSAY
-2054 QMHQWL
+2054 RMYQWL

-2099 IENYSVGLM
+2099 IENYSIGLM

-2166 LNNLKQA
+2166 LDNLKQA
-2173 RRKVAYG
+2173 RRKAAYG

-2189 FQPGKPANS
+2189 FQAGKPANS

-2205 NKLNLD
+2205 KLRLD

-2243 FTGLAVQA
+2243 FTGLAVQS

-2290 KAQLAMLRGEV
+2290 KAQLALLRGEV